1 MNRHIIIFLV
11 TFAVGAVFAVI
22 LRTALHRPYAG
33 EKGPPTVPAAA
44 MPAPAPHDHG
54 AATMTPSAPATA
66 AATVNSTCAI
76 CGMPVNPAFGTAL
89 YKGKLVGFG
98 CKTCPPKFKA
108 EPEKYG
114 EAALTN
120 QVVE

>member
-22 LRTALHRPYAG
+22 LRTSLHRPYAG
-33 EKGPPTVPAAA
+33 GKEPPTGPAAALPVPAA
-44 MPAPAPHDHG
+44 HDHG
-54 AATMTPSAPATA
+54 AATTTPSAAASAT
-66 AATVNSTCAI
+66 ATVNSTCAI
-76 CGMPVNPAFGTAL
+76 CGMPVNPAFGTAV
-89 YKGKLVGFG
+89 YKGKFVGFG
-98 CKTCPPKFKA
+98 CKSCPPKFKA

-114 EAALTN
+114 DAALKN